1 MSTALSTFPATT
13 TGTGRH
19 RAMPLPAGVAVDH
32 AVAPVPEEAVRVVVL
47 VPAYNEAGSIG
58 ATLDGLMV
66 QTRPADLVVVI
77 PNGCT
82 DSTARVARMYPV
94 TVMELPRLEHRK
106 SEALNRAWTEYAYDA
121 DVVIC
126 LDADTVLPPNAVEAW
141 SKEFTADDG
150 ALLGGSSSKFTMQ
163 DPGLLSRLQKAE
175 FATWTD
181 VALRRGETSVLA
193 GTGCAINNSVLRQVA
208 ARDDREGPWV
218 YTSQVEDFELTYRI
232 RELGYVC
239 QVSPDVRAYTDSMK
253 TLKALW
259 GQRMKWQ
266 VGTVEDLMNLGMNRL
281 TLRDWGQQAMGLM
294 SVFLKLLWIAVIV
307 LSVSLGVFKFVLFW
321 WLVPIL
327 FVALDI
333 KRALRIPHRDWK
345 DIVMAASFFPQE
357 LFMWLR
363 SGWFLASW
371 CAVLTTKITRRRV
384 DRWEA
389 QYTAEEIN

>member
-1 MSTALSTFPATT
+1 MLATSATAGTHAAAPATD
-13 TGTGRH
+13 
-19 RAMPLPAGVAVDH
+19 PALLLN
-32 AVAPVPEEAVRVVVL
+32 VVVL
-47 VPAYNEAGSIG
+47 VPAYNEESSIG
-58 ATLDGLMV
+58 ATLDGLML
-66 QTRPADLVVVI
+66 QTRPADRIVVI

-82 DSTARVARMYPV
+82 DGTAREARKYPV

-106 SEALNRAWTEYAYDA
+106 SEALNTAWSEFADNA

-126 LDADTVLPPNAVEAW
+126 LDADTVLPPNAIEAW
-141 SKEFTADDG
+141 AKEFSTEEG

-163 DPGLLSRLQKAE
+163 DPGFLSRLQKAE

-181 VALRRGETSVLA
+181 VALRRGSTSVLA
-193 GTGCAINNSVLRQVA
+193 GTGCAINNGVLRQIA
-208 ARDDREGPWV
+208 ARDDRVGPWV

-239 QVSPDVRAYTDSMK
+239 QVSPEVRAYTDSMK
-253 TLKALW
+253 TIKALW

-266 VGTVEDLMNLGMNRL
+266 VGTVEDLLQLGINRL
-281 TLRDWGQQAMGLM
+281 TLRDWGQQLMGLL
-294 SVFLKLLWIAVIV
+294 SVFLKLLWMAVIIASLV
-307 LSVSLGVFKFVLFW
+307 LGVFQFVLFW

-333 KRALRIPHRDWK
+333 KRALRIPHYDWK
-345 DIVMAASFFPQE
+345 DIVLAASFFPQE
-357 LFMWLR
+357 VFMWLR
-363 SGWFLASW
+363 SGWIMASW
-371 CAVLTTKITRRRV
+371 WAVLATKITRRRV

>member
-1 MSTALSTFPATT
+1 MSPSVVLPRAAGAPVLPATT
-13 TGTGRH
+13 AGEP
-19 RAMPLPAGVAVDH
+19 ASPAGRGL
-32 AVAPVPEEAVRVVVL
+32 RVVVL

-58 ATLDGLMV
+58 ATLDGLISQV
-66 QTRPADLVVVI
+66 RPADLVVVV

-82 DSTARVARMYPV
+82 DATADEARKYPV
-94 TVMELPRLEHRK
+94 TVMELPRLKHRK
-106 SEALNRAWTEYAYDA
+106 SEALNRAWAQYAQDA
-121 DVVIC
+121 DVVVC
-126 LDADTVLPPNAVEAW
+126 LDADTVLPPNALAAW
-141 SKEFTADDG
+141 EIEFEDESG

-181 VALRRGETSVLA
+181 TALRLGRTSVLA
-193 GTGCAINNSVLRQVA
+193 GTGCAINNEVLRRIA
-208 ARDDREGPWV
+208 AREDREGPWV

-253 TLKALW
+253 SLKALW

-266 VGTVEDLMNLGMNRL
+266 VGTVEDLLDLGLNRL
-281 TLRDWGQQAMGLM
+281 TLRDWAQQGMGLLG
-294 SVFLKLLWIAVIV
+294 VFLKLLWITVIV
-307 LSVSLGVFKFVLFW
+307 LSLALGVFHFVLFW

-333 KRALRIPHRDWK
+333 KRALRIPHRDGR
-345 DIVMAASFFPQE
+345 DILIAATFFPQE
-357 LFMWLR
+357 MFMWLR

-371 CAVLTTKITRRRV
+371 WAVLITKITRRRI

-389 QYTAEEIN
+389 QYTAEEINQQCTE